1 MGLSYSNT
9 KVALG
14 GGTKHDHTTPFI
26 KELGWLKVYQKY
38 RYEVGVLVYNVLR
51 GNVPN
56 HFLSLPIVRDVS
68 TVNTRQQDQLYVPK
82 TKTQSGTRS
91 ILVDGPKYWNS
102 LPHNVRCAQSMRC
115 FKKSLLLYLCNEQ
128 FKSIGQS

>member
-1 MGLSYSNT
+1 MGHSYSNT

-14 GGTKHDHTTPFI
+14 GGTKHDHATPFI

-68 TVNTRQQDQLYVPK
+68 TVNTRQQDQLCSQNQNTVWN
-82 TKTQSGTRS
+82 TIHSCRWSQVLEQSPS
-91 ILVDGPKYWNS
+91 
-102 LPHNVRCAQSMRC
+102 
-115 FKKSLLLYLCNEQ
+115 
-128 FKSIGQS
+128 